1 MPITLKDLID
11 AAKGAGALIREGL
24 KEPLTIDRKGT
35 YDFVTDYDVKVE
47 EYLKKR
53 LMPLDESL
61 TWVGEETQED
71 IGTLEN
77 ALVVDPIDGTG
88 NFMHRHPFVAVS
100 IAHVIRGQV
109 VSGVVYAP
117 VLDELF
123 YAERGKG
130 AFLGD
135 DKIHVNGD
143 PDLREGLVAFG
154 LPYDRSLKHKIF
166 DHLVP
171 LFDEVQGYRRCGAAA
186 IDLCFVACGRYTG
199 YVEYTLKAWDY
210 AAGMLIVEE
219 AGGRVTD
226 WEGRHPGIRQET
238 TIVASNGRTHDRL
251 LPTGGSPE

>member
-1 MPITLKDLID
+1 MPITLAALIE
-11 AAKGAGALIREGL
+11 AAQGAGAMIREGL

-47 EYLKKR
+47 KYLKKR
-53 LMPLDESL
+53 LMPLDDSL

-100 IAHVIRGQV
+100 IAHVVKGEVIR
-109 VSGVVYAP
+109 GVVYAP

-123 YAERGKG
+123 SAEKGKG
-130 AFLGD
+130 AHLGLTP
-135 DKIHVNGD
+135 IAVNKD
-143 PDLREGLVAFG
+143 ADLREGLVAFG

-219 AGGRVTD
+219 AGGRVSD
-226 WEGRHPGIRQET
+226 WSGVHPGVLQET
-238 TIVASNGRTHDRL
+238 TIVASNGKTHERL
-251 LPTGGSPE
+251 LPPSGSLR